1 MRPDASKHNPN
12 PLYLRVLIERAGI
25 SQRRAAE
32 LIGMSWTGFRNY
44 LREPGDKL
52 YRVADYRVQFALECL
67 ALDDGESASYGRCP
81 LCGEI
86 AAHTHEGNTHATQ
99 RDGGEVS
106 FDRGVPHPPAGPG
119 DALLRA
125 APKESRRQIALYL
138 NRLYGISDQFTGDE
152 LVELRKA
159 AGNWLWTYARGACD
173 FGAITQAEY
182 RDLVEAIM
190 VQLEPFDPPAD
201 PEDE

>member
-1 MRPDASKHNPN
+1 MPPVKPDASKHNPN

-44 LREPGDKL
+44 LRDPGEKL

-67 ALDDGESASYGRCP
+67 AAGQEGTYDD
-81 LCGEI
+81 EI
-86 AAHTHEGNTHATQ
+86 THYRPFTMPEPVEQYH
-99 RDGGEVS
+99 
-106 FDRGVPHPPAGPG
+106 GVPHPPAGPG
-119 DALLRA
+119 DALLRS
-125 APKESRRQIALYL
+125 APKESRRQMALYL

-159 AGNWLWTYARGACD
+159 AGSWLWTYARAACD
-173 FGAITQAEY
+173 FGGITQAEY
-182 RDLVEAIM
+182 RALVETIM